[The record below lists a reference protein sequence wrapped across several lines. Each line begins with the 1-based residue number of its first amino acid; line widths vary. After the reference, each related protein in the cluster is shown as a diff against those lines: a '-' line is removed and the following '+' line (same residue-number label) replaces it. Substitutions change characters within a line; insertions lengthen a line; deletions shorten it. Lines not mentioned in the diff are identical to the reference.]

1 MSRPLLRIYRPSYRR
16 LRLTV
21 AGAVLLGLVSRI
33 FLARESV
40 SAASTGPSFIEFDSG
55 PVRPIAISP
64 NGQTLF
70 AANTPNGTL
79 EVFDLTSGT
88 PAFSYRVAVGLE
100 PVAVAARNN
109 TELRVV
115 NHLSDSV
122 SIVSLVGTPHVTPYS
137 SGGR

>member
-1 MSRPLLRIYRPSYRR
+1 MYGLSKYRR
-16 LRLTV
+16 LWWIVSAAL
-21 AGAVLLGLVSRI
+21 LLGLLSRI

-40 SAASTGPSFIEFDSG
+40 SAASTVPSFIEFDSG
-55 PVRPIAISP
+55 PVRPIAMSP

-79 EVFDLTSGT
+79 EVFDLTSGM

-109 TELRVV
+109 SEVWVV

-122 SIVSLVGTPHVTPYS
+122 SIVSLVGTPHATRTLLVGDEP
-137 SGGR
+137 RDL